1 MALSN
6 IIERINSQAAEEAR
20 AILAEAAD
28 KAGQAH
34 DAAKAKA
41 TALLQEAREKARA
54 SAEAHRRRL
63 VTLASL
69 DLRNQVGD
77 ARQQAMDKAFAA
89 ALERIQGMDD
99 AAYLPLLKDLIVSAA
114 ETGDEQVVLSP
125 ADRKRVTPEFIPEVN
140 GALRAAGKNGNLRLS
155 DETRQF
161 SGGVVLV
168 GRNVELNCTFDST
181 LKLIR
186 DDIEPEVASILFGDQ
201 NRSRS

>member
-6 IIERINSQAAEEAR
+6 IIERIKSQAAEEAAAVR
-20 AILAEAAD
+20 SEAEA
-28 KAGQAH
+28 KAEHARN
-34 DAAKAKA
+34 AARARA
-41 TALLQEAREKARA
+41 AALLSESRQKGAA
-54 SAEAHRRRL
+54 SAESHRRRL

-69 DLRNQVGD
+69 DLRKQVGD
-77 ARQQAMDKAFAA
+77 ARQHAMDKVFAA
-89 ALERIQGMDD
+89 ALERIQAMDD
-99 AAYLPLLKDLIVSAA
+99 AAYLALLKDLILSAT

-125 ADRKRVTPEFIPEVN
+125 ADRKRVTPEFLSGVN
-140 GALRAAGKNGNLRLS
+140 DALRAAGKNGNLRLS

-161 SGGVVLV
+161 SGGVVLI
-168 GRNVELNCTFDST
+168 GKNVELNCTFDST